1 MKDAKLPWSWRQ
13 FMTAM
18 RKAGY
23 AGLGHGVYQ
32 HKETGYTYQSWEYSK
47 DWGENWKSYA
57 AVHQTPA
64 PF

>member
-1 MKDAKLPWSWRQ
+1 MIAKLPWSWRQ

-23 AGLGHGVYQ
+23 VNDGQGVFI
-32 HKETGYTYQSWEYSK
+32 HKETGFKYYGWTYSK
-47 DWGENWKSYA
+47 DWQEAWKEWA
-57 AVHQTPA
+57 NAHQTPA